1 MISNLKVL
9 KNLIPISSHKSFVIL
24 LFIIFTSM
32 IFEIL
37 TLNSVFILI
46 TYLTNPDNFFL
57 RVENTF
63 FFKFIENNDK
73 FILPLLISIFFSIF
87 LIKIFITIFLNYFET
102 KFIAKVKYE
111 LSNSFFKGYMS
122 MPKIFHL
129 RTNSSK
135 IIRNV
140 TVEID
145 NLVGSLQAFSIILLE
160 IVVLCGITIFLIF
173 VDYKIT
179 LITLFAFLLFM
190 TFLSKL
196 NSKKIVLLGKQR
208 FKLVEERLKKITEG
222 IAGLNIFELA
232 GVKEKYIETFE
243 KINRDFIEI
252 GRVSNFRFS
261 LPKPLLELFLLT
273 FKIFAIINPT
283 VPATLYE

>member
-160 IVVLCGITIFLIF
+160 IYSG
-173 VDYKIT
+173 D
-179 LITLFAFLLFM
+179 
-190 TFLSKL
+190 
-196 NSKKIVLLGKQR
+196 
-208 FKLVEERLKKITEG
+208 
-222 IAGLNIFELA
+222 
-232 GVKEKYIETFE
+232 VK
-243 KINRDFIEI
+243 
-252 GRVSNFRFS
+252 
-261 LPKPLLELFLLT
+261 
-273 FKIFAIINPT
+273 
-283 VPATLYE
+283 